1 MQCVVLQ
8 EGSHKWLSSAL
19 QMKLKTSTNPTEFPK
34 QMSASYQP
42 DLQGKAMRAE
52 PQHTAA
58 LPAYAE
64 LPTAVMAEQGS
75 NTCRFTK
82 IIWLV
87 GWGAEPV
94 VLAAWLGIKQ
104 NKVSSWEAAVPASVN
119 KLPLQSLENKT
130 AAGEEE
136 TRSCAMWDTDIGPE
150 AALCWAEESRG
161 EFWHQLEDT
170 PTHNGVKHVQTHTP
184 EWRWLRTGVCSR
196 KGYRGTIT
204 TSEEEKLEPWD
215 CWMSTWRRGGD
226 NATG

>member
-42 DLQGKAMRAE
+42 GLQGKATRTE

-94 VLAAWLGIKQ
+94 VLAAWLRIKQ
-104 NKVSSWEAAVPASVN
+104 NKFLRGCSPSLCEQIAFAVF
-119 KLPLQSLENKT
+119 
-130 AAGEEE
+130 GEEE

-150 AALCWAEESRG
+150 AALCWAEESSG

-184 EWRWLRTGVCSR
+184 EWRWLRTNVCSR
-196 KGYRGTIT
+196 KGYRGAIT